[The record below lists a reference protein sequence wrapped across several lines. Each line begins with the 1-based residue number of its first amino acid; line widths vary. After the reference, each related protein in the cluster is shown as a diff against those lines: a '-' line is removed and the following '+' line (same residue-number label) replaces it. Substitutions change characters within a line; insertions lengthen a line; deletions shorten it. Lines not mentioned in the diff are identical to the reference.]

1 MESISLATA
10 ILVIAA
16 SFQQAPMGGLVVHP
30 YGIAAT
36 QPLGETMALVKA
48 DNAAGVKVANNGGIY
63 TDSKGF
69 AVVPYVTPYRQ
80 NSLSLDTATLNN
92 NTDVLND
99 TRTVVPTKGAL
110 ALADYPTVTGYK
122 NHATAVRKRGPVWG
136 NGQHKKSR

>member
-16 SFQQAPMGGLVVHP
+16 SFSRRDGRLVVHP

-99 TRTVVPTKGAL
+99 TRYGSAHERCFSAGRLPHRNGRQ
-110 ALADYPTVTGYK
+110 
-122 NHATAVRKRGPVWG
+122 NHATAVQKRDPVWG
-136 NGQHKKSR
+136 

>member
-1 MESISLATA
+1 
-10 ILVIAA
+10 
-16 SFQQAPMGGLVVHP
+16 
-30 YGIAAT
+30 
-36 QPLGETMALVKA
+36 
-48 DNAAGVKVANNGGIY
+48 VKVANNSGIY

-122 NHATAVRKRGPVWG
+122 VMLQLTGSEIPFGATAILKIAITWRMALWTIT
-136 NGQHKKSR
+136 NGSG